1 MERKVG
7 AGRVMFMATSA
18 DRDWTDL
25 PVKTAYL
32 PFVQALTSY
41 LAGGKRGFLDG
52 GIPVGAVKEFSLPPG
67 YVGKSLRIIKPNRQD
82 AEVFLSG
89 EKDRAAARFEDNDTA
104 GIYRLS
110 LPAGADKETGVAQI
124 YAVNPPFLESRLD
137 EISAPE
143 LAAKL
148 KPIPLEVIPVDA
160 LQQGGKR
167 TDLALPLLALLIVT
181 LLLEGWFAQRL

>member
-1 MERKVG
+1 ML
-7 AGRVMFMATSA
+7 MATSA
-18 DRDWTDL
+18 DRDWNDL

-32 PFVQALTSY
+32 PFIQALSGY
-41 LAGGKRGFLDG
+41 LAGGKRGSLDA
-52 GIPVGAVKEFSLPPG
+52 GIAVGAVKKISLPPA
-67 YVGKSLRIIKPNRQD
+67 YVGRSLRVIKPNKQD

-89 EKDRAAARFEDNDTA
+89 EKNRAAAQFQDNDRA
-104 GIYRLS
+104 GIYRLA

-148 KPIPLEVIPVDA
+148 KPIPVEVIPVEA
-160 LQQGGKR
+160 LKQGGKR

-181 LLLEGWFAQRL
+181 LLVEGWLAQRL